1 MDIFKLIYF
10 AFKSYANAVLTFLL
24 DPISWIFLFIII
36 GQYKKFI
43 TLQQNIYG
51 GKTKQDTK
59 ELVTTSVLFGIIAGL
74 VGSIIMTTFGV
85 TFYKANGLNYLILLS
100 LLLMLISPR
109 YVCLSYSGGILSI
122 IVLILSA
129 LSSKGIIVEGSLVSN
144 IYNALNF
151 DVPALMAIVAIMHF
165 MESILMWLD
174 GNRGATPVFMKQ
186 DDEIVGAFIMQRFWI
201 IPIIL
206 YFFMGSGISNLSDVL
221 ATPNWWPLIK
231 SPQLGDLAKDAIFMA
246 TPLIAMLGYSDFA
259 VTTTVE
265 NKVKRTSIGLSAFSL
280 ILLVLSYL
288 ATKFYIFNY
297 VAALFAP
304 LAHEGLILFERYR
317 EKNGEPL
324 YKKSDE
330 GIVVLDTIPL
340 SPAESMGIR
349 PGEIII
355 KINNK
360 IVKKIDDADEIF
372 NEYPSFLWVEV
383 IGIDGKR
390 KILEFRDYKN
400 SIRELGIITIPE
412 NMYDIPYIE
421 DKNIS
426 LFDRI
431 RRRYR

>member
-1 MDIFKLIYF
+1 
-10 AFKSYANAVLTFLL
+10 
-24 DPISWIFLFIII
+24 
-36 GQYKKFI
+36 
-43 TLQQNIYG
+43 
-51 GKTKQDTK
+51 
-59 ELVTTSVLFGIIAGL
+59 
-74 VGSIIMTTFGV
+74 
-85 TFYKANGLNYLILLS
+85 
-100 LLLMLISPR
+100 
-109 YVCLSYSGGILSI
+109 
-122 IVLILSA
+122 
-129 LSSKGIIVEGSLVSN
+129 
-144 IYNALNF
+144 
-151 DVPALMAIVAIMHF
+151 
-165 MESILMWLD
+165 
-174 GNRGATPVFMKQ
+174 
-186 DDEIVGAFIMQRFWI
+186 
-201 IPIIL
+201 
-206 YFFMGSGISNLSDVL
+206 
-221 ATPNWWPLIK
+221 
-231 SPQLGDLAKDAIFMA
+231 MA

-355 KINNK
+355 KVNNK

>member
-221 ATPNWWPLIK
+221 ATLI
-231 SPQLGDLAKDAIFMA
+231 G
-246 TPLIAMLGYSDFA
+246 
-259 VTTTVE
+259 
-265 NKVKRTSIGLSAFSL
+265 GLL
-280 ILLVLSYL
+280 
-288 ATKFYIFNY
+288 
-297 VAALFAP
+297 
-304 LAHEGLILFERYR
+304 
-317 EKNGEPL
+317 
-324 YKKSDE
+324 
-330 GIVVLDTIPL
+330 
-340 SPAESMGIR
+340 
-349 PGEIII
+349 
-355 KINNK
+355 
-360 IVKKIDDADEIF
+360 
-372 NEYPSFLWVEV
+372 
-383 IGIDGKR
+383 
-390 KILEFRDYKN
+390 
-400 SIRELGIITIPE
+400 
-412 NMYDIPYIE
+412 
-421 DKNIS
+421 
-426 LFDRI
+426 
-431 RRRYR
+431 